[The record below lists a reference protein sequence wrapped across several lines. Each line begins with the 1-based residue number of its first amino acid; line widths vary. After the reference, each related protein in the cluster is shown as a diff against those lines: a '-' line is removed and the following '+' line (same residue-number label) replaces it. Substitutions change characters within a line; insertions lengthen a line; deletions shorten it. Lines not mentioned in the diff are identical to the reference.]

1 MLRMKLRQKL
11 MIFFIKKEPSSQ
23 TDTIEISDNESEPP
37 EMPEIFSDGDFDDT
51 EFGDHYIPKPNNT
64 YALILTDIKMEDD
77 TDPAEILGNPNV
89 NAILPPLNDNRRDA
103 QIFFDGDDIKL
114 NIVPKVEPPPTV
126 DAITPYHTDEEEL
139 EDPGYTDADIDFQ
152 VSVKRED
159 GTYSPDVEII
169 EDPTAIETDEDK
181 FVGTDDGDVII
192 TDPDNAQVEYKPI
205 VPYIEE
211 AVVQL
216 PPPPVEYNPIV
227 PYYGQVVEFPPEVE
241 MEEPRIRNLVLK
253 RKIPQDKA
261 VNIKK
266 YITGTDIRT
275 RDVWDAAAAAPD
287 GGEEPRDIKPA
298 IRRKLATVDA
308 HTMRRMPWIDFSVI
322 LMETDAERR
331 EQVIM
336 NILQQNL
343 PESNDV
349 YYIYHDQESNTFSI
363 EVDKTAD
370 VGQDLI
376 EEIYVIDAQLQVQ
389 DLSARERKEL
399 KHKGRLKR
407 KELEKKYGARTVS
420 RILSNKM
427 TPEKKREA
435 EKKIFQLQQELNQGE
450 DEYFYKYNEDTEE
463 FELGQEDA
471 AADIARRITAAILRT
486 DDRIESSTSRSEKRQ
501 LYKVKEALITYL

>member
-11 MIFFIKKEPSSQ
+11 MIFFIKTEPSSQ

-64 YALILTDIKMEDD
+64 YALIPTDIKMEDD

-114 NIVPKVEPPPTV
+114 NIVPKVEPSPTV

-169 EDPTAIETDEDK
+169 EDPTTIEIDEDK

-216 PPPPVEYNPIV
+216 PPPPVEYKPIV
-227 PYYGQVVEFPPEVE
+227 PYYGQVVEFPPE
-241 MEEPRIRNLVLK
+241 
-253 RKIPQDKA
+253 
-261 VNIKK
+261 
-266 YITGTDIRT
+266 
-275 RDVWDAAAAAPD
+275 
-287 GGEEPRDIKPA
+287 
-298 IRRKLATVDA
+298 
-308 HTMRRMPWIDFSVI
+308 
-322 LMETDAERR
+322 ERR
-331 EQVIM
+331 R
-336 NILQQNL
+336 
-343 PESNDV
+343 
-349 YYIYHDQESNTFSI
+349 
-363 EVDKTAD
+363 A
-370 VGQDLI
+370 
-376 EEIYVIDAQLQVQ
+376 
-389 DLSARERKEL
+389 
-399 KHKGRLKR
+399 
-407 KELEKKYGARTVS
+407 
-420 RILSNKM
+420 
-427 TPEKKREA
+427 
-435 EKKIFQLQQELNQGE
+435 
-450 DEYFYKYNEDTEE
+450 
-463 FELGQEDA
+463 
-471 AADIARRITAAILRT
+471 
-486 DDRIESSTSRSEKRQ
+486 
-501 LYKVKEALITYL
+501 